1 MINREDMLALTR
13 RMTVKRTSITRIA
26 GSYMDEEGFSEGTFN
41 THFQNLSPAERE
53 KNLALAKAV
62 PFSETNKNLKEEI
75 AKGKEIWTEQELYGF
90 LENYSS

>member
-41 THFQNLSPAERE
+41 TQ
-53 KNLALAKAV
+53 
-62 PFSETNKNLKEEI
+62 FSESESGRKGEESCT
-75 AKGKEIWTEQELYGF
+75 GK
-90 LENYSS
+90 SSSFF

>member
-53 KNLALAKAV
+53 KNLHWQKQFLFQK
-62 PFSETNKNLKEEI
+62 PIKSERILFESEKDRMEKR
-75 AKGKEIWTEQELYGF
+75 Q
-90 LENYSS
+90 

>member
-41 THFQNLSPAERE
+41 THFQNLHY
-53 KNLALAKAV
+53 
-62 PFSETNKNLKEEI
+62 I
-75 AKGKEIWTEQELYGF
+75 ICF
-90 LENYSS
+90 LL